1 MNVRAANV
9 TKYCPN
15 ISLKENEQ
23 NSTFLSRGPRAQA
36 MQGLFTPQSWP
47 KNDKAII
54 LPKLLNL
61 EVQGDCSVS
70 CVREIGRKDFGRNM
84 ELAKWSLA
92 SCSCEKVEALLKFS
106 QLKNLYVL

>member
-1 MNVRAANV
+1 MALLPIAPLKLCIVISGLVKRHAMRAANV

-15 ISLKENEQ
+15 ISLKENEH

-47 KNDKAII
+47 KNDKAIRV
-54 LPKLLNL
+54 PKLLNL

-70 CVREIGRKDFGRNM
+70 CVREIGR
-84 ELAKWSLA
+84 
-92 SCSCEKVEALLKFS
+92 
-106 QLKNLYVL
+106 

>member
-15 ISLKENEQ
+15 ISLKENEH

-36 MQGLFTPQSWP
+36 KQGLFTPQSWP
-47 KNDKAII
+47 KNDKAIRV
-54 LPKLLNL
+54 PKLLNL

-70 CVREIGRKDFGRNM
+70 CVREIGRKDFGLLDGTWSWLNGA
-84 ELAKWSLA
+84 LQVSVAKKSRR
-92 SCSCEKVEALLKFS
+92 
-106 QLKNLYVL
+106 Y